1 MGTIVEAIYDG
12 ETFRP
17 VKKVKLPKGTKVKVI
32 IGETIL
38 DLMEEIEGIEVK
50 ANIEE
55 VFEDVRGRK
64 RVRY

>member
-1 MGTIVEAIYDG
+1 MGTVVEAVYDG

-17 VKKVKLPKGTKVKVI
+17 LRKVRLPKGAKVKVV
-32 IGETIL
+32 IGETIW

-50 ANIEE
+50 AKLGE

>member
-1 MGTIVEAIYDG
+1 MGTVVEAIYDG

-17 VKKVKLPKGTKVKVI
+17 VRKVKLPKGTKVKVI
-32 IGETIL
+32 IGETLL
-38 DLMEEIEGIEVK
+38 DLMEEIEGIKVN

-55 VFEDVRGRK
+55 VLEDVRGRK